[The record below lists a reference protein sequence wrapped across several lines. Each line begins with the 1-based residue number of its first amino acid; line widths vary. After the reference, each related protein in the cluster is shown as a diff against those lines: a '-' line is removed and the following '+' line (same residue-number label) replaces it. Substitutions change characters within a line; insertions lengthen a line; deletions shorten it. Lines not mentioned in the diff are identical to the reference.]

1 MKRMHC
7 MRVARRYS
15 SARLS
20 AAAAPAAAASRADP
34 HLYAD
39 GEQVEHEGL
48 HRADQHEEH
57 GAEDQARLGQRV
69 RQAEQPGADDRLAQ
83 RHDGDGHPA
92 VRHAAGAV
100 GAPAAHVG
108 RAQDPGD
115 ARAVSGR
122 RKRQVDARL
131 GLDKL
136 RVHAPAALAA
146 AAARAAP
153 RPSQED
159 FRRQRSF
166 IYYLSKL
173 AQGQWTNKE
182 LAQKFC
188 DDGGREAR
196 RPRGGML
203 QPPAVAA
210 HSANS
215 R

>member
-131 GLDKL
+131 GLDEL

-146 AAARAAP
+146 AAARAAAAA
-153 RPSQED
+153 SQED
-159 FRRQRSF
+159 FRRVGSEVSY
-166 IYYLSKL
+166 I
-173 AQGQWTNKE
+173 T
-182 LAQKFC
+182 
-188 DDGGREAR
+188 
-196 RPRGGML
+196 
-203 QPPAVAA
+203 
-210 HSANS
+210 
-215 R
+215 